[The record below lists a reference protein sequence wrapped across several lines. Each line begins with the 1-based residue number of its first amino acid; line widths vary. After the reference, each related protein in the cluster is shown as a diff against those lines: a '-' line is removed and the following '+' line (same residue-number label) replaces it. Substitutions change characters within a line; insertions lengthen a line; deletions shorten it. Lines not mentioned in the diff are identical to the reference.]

1 MIVRSGA
8 VSEILTEY
16 PSDKSYGMDL
26 NQSFGRLPS
35 SRGGGV
41 DLGVTP

>member
-16 PSDKSYGMDL
+16 LSDKSYGMDL
-26 NQSFGRLPS
+26 IRALEITIQ
-35 SRGGGV
+35 
-41 DLGVTP
+41 